1 MVRQRHL
8 ETGRQTRSLCELLRS
23 NDGCGRVVQRQ
34 RHWIDDTH
42 SNALSNLLSRLNETE
57 VLRTEETQGS
67 TDKRDA
73 LPTVWN
79 NAAWM
84 DLAQRKRV
92 EIHDGLWSNKVDG
105 LFELDD

>member
-1 MVRQRHL
+1 MVVDVWCSDSD
-8 ETGRQTRSLCELLRS
+8 T
-23 NDGCGRVVQRQ
+23 
-34 RHWIDDTH
+34 WIDDTH

-73 LPTVWN
+73 LPTVLN

-84 DLAQRKRV
+84 
-92 EIHDGLWSNKVDG
+92 N
-105 LFELDD
+105 